1 MGETL
6 IILMVQLFAGAIGGN
21 AAGAALKDYG
31 LGMLGNTITGAI
43 GGGVVGQALL
53 ALLPVLAGGAGGLDF
68 GALLGQIAGEG
79 LVAVTQALRQQA
91 PAEQRR
97 HTLVVVEFGHTC

>member
-6 IILMVQLFAGAIGGN
+6 VILMVQLFAGAIGGN

-31 LGMLGNTITGAI
+31 LGMFGNTITGAI

-68 GALLGQIAGEG
+68 LGQIAGG
-79 LVAVTQALRQQA
+79 GAGGAILTIVAGFVKSAMAGPQVR
-91 PAEQRR
+91 
-97 HTLVVVEFGHTC
+97 

>member
-1 MGETL
+1 MEAGVRETL

-43 GGGVVGQALL
+43 GGGVVGQALQ
-53 ALLPVLAGGAGGLDF
+53 ALLPVLAGDTSGLHI
-68 GALLGQIAGEG
+68 GALLGQIAGG
-79 LVAVTQALRQQA
+79 GAGGAILTIVAGFVKNAMAGPQIR
-91 PAEQRR
+91 
-97 HTLVVVEFGHTC
+97 

>member
-21 AAGAALKDYG
+21 AAGAALKDYD

-43 GGGVVGQALL
+43 GGGVVGQALQT
-53 ALLPVLAGGAGGLDF
+53 LLPVLTGGAGGLDL
-68 GALLGQIAGEG
+68 GALLGQIAGG
-79 LVAVTQALRQQA
+79 GAGGAILTVVAGFVKSAMAGPQVR
-91 PAEQRR
+91 
-97 HTLVVVEFGHTC
+97 

>member
-1 MGETL
+1 MAETL

-68 GALLGQIAGEG
+68 AALLGQIAGG
-79 LVAVTQALRQQA
+79 GAGGAILTIVAGFVKSAMAGPQVR
-91 PAEQRR
+91 
-97 HTLVVVEFGHTC
+97 